1 MMHTAPAAPS
11 APPSVARISPP
22 VLNPDS
28 PPCADRPPIGI
39 STAIRK
45 YATPTHSS
53 ALSGLPSC
61 TWPCC
66 RNTPY
71 APHDRTAPA
80 TKITHPI
87 DFLLCVVLCVC
98 VVVIGSRLGAR
109 LSNAS
114 RAPGSRASRGTTCEF
129 GPFFACGAGLIG
141 ACLHF
146 SDTLLAR
153 AIVTHTRRTD
163 EVQH

>member
-11 APPSVARISPP
+11 APPSVALISPP
-22 VLNPDS
+22 TLNPDR
-28 PPCADRPPIGI
+28 PPCADRPAIGT

-45 YATPTHSS
+45 YATPTHNK

-61 TWPCC
+61 TWPFC

-87 DFLLCVVLCVC
+87 NFLLCVVLCVC
-98 VVVIGSRLGAR
+98 VVVIGSRQ
-109 LSNAS
+109 
-114 RAPGSRASRGTTCEF
+114 
-129 GPFFACGAGLIG
+129 G

-146 SDTLLAR
+146 SDTLLAG
-153 AIVTHTRRTD
+153 AIVAHTRRTD
-163 EVQH
+163 EVQHRG